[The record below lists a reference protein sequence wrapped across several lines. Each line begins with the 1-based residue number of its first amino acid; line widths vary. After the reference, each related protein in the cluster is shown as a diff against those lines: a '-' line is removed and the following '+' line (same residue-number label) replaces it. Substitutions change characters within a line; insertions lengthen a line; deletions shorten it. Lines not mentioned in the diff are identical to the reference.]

1 MPTSL
6 HVPGGYGILFR
17 RTEYWVR
24 HIEGPPALFSPR
36 GWDPG
41 VPVPMSAY
49 RMTTVL
55 QGHLRAAGM
64 LDHFT
69 TLHSFRVGGSVSKS
83 LASSTVGEILKIEGW
98 RTEILAKYYIGS
110 TTSTRVPASKRK
122 RDDDHATASELPL
135 TISGILVTS
144 LLVRA

>member
-1 MPTSL
+1 
-6 HVPGGYGILFR
+6 
-17 RTEYWVR
+17 
-24 HIEGPPALFSPR
+24 
-36 GWDPG
+36 
-41 VPVPMSAY
+41 MSAY